1 MTGTEDSRPESDRKA
16 KPGSPLAWIALV
28 FCLLILAT
36 FVTNTEGIRHPL
48 ILSAAVVFLLF
59 PWMRDRRVSR
69 TVQTVLGLTILWFL
83 FSIEEILT
91 PLLVA
96 GGLAFVCSPV
106 FMWLKGEKG
115 RWRPLK
121 LNPTVAS
128 MIVTMLLFGF
138 LGMVGAQ
145 TGTLIVSQATELSTI
160 IEESVGRVQ
169 GIFPA
174 SWSETPLLKNLSD
187 GIVQMVGEFG
197 AWLPGLAGGVA
208 GGMGFA
214 LKGMLGLLMTLVYFF
229 YILRDSGE
237 LMRGF
242 VKRYLPESMHSFVA
256 GRSEKVV
263 QILGRFVEGFFL
275 TSSVVFVLTLLLLL
289 VAGVRMAFLLALVAA
304 LLNIIPVIGFWVSTA
319 LILVIALASGM
330 QMRDVLIIGAG
341 LAAINIFEGNILQ
354 PKIIGR
360 KVGLHPVV
368 AILSVAIFG
377 EILGF
382 FGYILGVPLA
392 AVLTSEWGEYLSRR
406 RSRQADQA

>member
-1 MTGTEDSRPESDRKA
+1 MTGIEDSRPDFDSKA
-16 KPGSPLAWIALV
+16 RPGSPVAWIALL

-48 ILSAAVVFLLF
+48 ILCAAVVFLLF
-59 PWMRDRRVSR
+59 PWMRDQRVSR
-69 TVQTVLGLTILWFL
+69 TVQTVLGLTMLWFL
-83 FSIEEILT
+83 ITVEDILT

-96 GGLAFVCSPV
+96 GGLALVCSPV

-121 LNPTVAS
+121 LNATVAS
-128 MIVTMLLFGF
+128 LIMTLLLFGF

-145 TGTLIVSQATELSTI
+145 TGTLIVSQATELSSI
-160 IEESVGRVQ
+160 IEESVGRVE
-169 GIFPA
+169 GLFPA
-174 SWSETPLLKNLSD
+174 SWRETPLLRNLSE

-214 LKGMLGLLMTLVYFF
+214 LKGMLGFLMTLVYFF

-242 VKRYLPESMHSFVA
+242 VKRYLPESMHAFVA
-256 GRSEKVV
+256 GRSEKIV

-275 TSSVVFVLTLLLLL
+275 TSSVVFLLTLLLLL

-319 LILVIALASGM
+319 LVLVIALASGM
-330 QMRDVLIIGAG
+330 QARDVLMIGAG

-377 EILGF
+377 KILGF

-392 AVLTSEWGEYLSRR
+392 AVLTSEWEEYLTRR